1 MRKLF
6 ASALA
11 LSLGALLLTAS
22 CTPKEKW
29 PTQEVKSVSVTK
41 SDVVIRVGNSY
52 TVSDIVIDPVGS
64 ADPELVSSDT
74 NIATTKGLVITGESA
89 GTTDVTVK
97 AGNQSCVIKV
107 TVKGKKKGGKRC
119 FVLYP

>member
-29 PTQEVKSVSVTK
+29 PTQEVKSVSVTNTEVMVKAGK
-41 SDVVIRVGNSY
+41 SYAV
-52 TVSDIVIDPVGS
+52 TDIVIDPVGA

-107 TVKGKKKGGKRC
+107 TVKGKKKGGK
-119 FVLYP
+119 